1 MQTLILAGGLAKRI
15 RPLTTNVPKCLI
27 KINGIPF
34 IDYQLKYL
42 SKQGIKD
49 VILCLG
55 YLGDQVIDYLKNSSK
70 YGINI
75 NFVKDGKSLLGTGG
89 TIHNAH
95 KFLED
100 HFMIIYG
107 DSFLPINI
115 KLVLKKVK
123 KSNKSSLM
131 VIIKNQ
137 NKWDKSNVIFNGKKI
152 IEYNKND
159 FSLNMKYIDYGLS
172 ILCKKN
178 FLKFCKKMPKFFDL
192 SLYLEELSK
201 QNDLDYFLTK
211 RRFYEIGSM
220 SGILDFEAYIGS
232 YNEL

>member
-15 RPLTTNVPKCLI
+15 RPLTSNVPKCLI

-55 YLGDQVIDYLKNSSK
+55 YLGDQVIDYLKNSSN

-75 NFVKDGKSLLGTGG
+75 IFVKDGKSLLGTGG
-89 TIHNAH
+89 TILNSHN
-95 KFLED
+95 FLED
-100 HFMIIYG
+100 NFMIIYG

-115 KLVLKKVK
+115 KLVIKKFI
-123 KSNKSSLM
+123 KSKKSSLM

-137 NKWDKSNVIFNGKKI
+137 N
-152 IEYNKND
+152 E
-159 FSLNMKYIDYGLS
+159 
-172 ILCKKN
+172 
-178 FLKFCKKMPKFFDL
+178 
-192 SLYLEELSK
+192 
-201 QNDLDYFLTK
+201 
-211 RRFYEIGSM
+211 
-220 SGILDFEAYIGS
+220 
-232 YNEL
+232 